1 MRLMSEKPQNYYD
14 KYYGAESE
22 PYKVTYIE
30 RAFVNTYR
38 KIPAGT
44 RAFIIY
50 YRTYKRRVRNIV
62 WAIDEM
68 GAFVEAM
75 RLLDKLKTKSD
86 YINAKKQGA
95 NQ

>member
-1 MRLMSEKPQNYYD
+1 MSGGLEDYYD

-38 KIPAGT
+38 QTPPETI
-44 RAFIIY
+44 AFIIY
-50 YRTYKRRVRNIV
+50 YRTYKKRVRNIV
-62 WAIDEM
+62 WATDEM
-68 GAFVEAM
+68 GAFIEAM
-75 RLLDKLKTKSD
+75 RLLDGLKAKSD

>member
-1 MRLMSEKPQNYYD
+1 MSGEPEDYYD
-14 KYYGAESE
+14 KYSGAESE

-30 RAFVNTYR
+30 RACVNTYR
-38 KIPAGT
+38 QIPAGT

-50 YRTYKRRVRNIV
+50 YRTYKKRARNIV

-75 RLLDKLKTKSD
+75 KMMEELKAKSD
-86 YINAKKQGA
+86 YANAKKRGA